1 MLHCPSP
8 NLRNLLNENRQLFFV
23 LTALFVQSAGFLNK
37 VRRGHSH
44 PKKESKEVLAAICC
58 CDPSGGNADRDGN
71 TGKQYRAKPAQRL
84 FEVLTEN
91 VGIAPAWQVQ
101 TQLGNMQQMLA

>member
-1 MLHCPSP
+1 LLLRSKRWQCRSRWEYREAIQGN
-8 NLRNLLNENRQLFFV
+8 NL
-23 LTALFVQSAGFLNK
+23 
-37 VRRGHSH
+37 
-44 PKKESKEVLAAICC
+44 
-58 CDPSGGNADRDGN
+58 
-71 TGKQYRAKPAQRL
+71 AQRL